1 MSKLYF
7 LFLMITISFSTFGQ
21 TAKIDGIKY
30 TVISRSEAE
39 VYEGMNLK
47 GAVFIP
53 ESVKIKGKV
62 YRITAIGTSAFHNC
76 KSLQSVIIPNSVTS
90 IGVSAFYNCVSLQS
104 VIIPNS
110 VTSIGEWAFYTC
122 KSLQSVAIPNSVT
135 SIGESAFSDCESLQS
150 VTISNSVTSIGKCAF
165 LNCVSLQSMTIP
177 NSVTSIGVGAF
188 YNCVSLQSIIVPDK
202 PIQFSYGIPSPIFGN
217 CLNVKQV
224 CGNTNPYPEY
234 IYKELSEY
242 SCFRE
247 TLPLIQKTF
256 SYYAYDKVE
265 NRITEWQQKKEYE
278 TTTQWRERV
287 TETTRK
293 QKLPEI
299 IEQVRKDYIV
309 ERAPIEL
316 KGELGTF
323 DADYEAY
330 PIKVN
335 GLNTF
340 YVQVP
345 LSDALA
351 FKNNWKSVVLQPQ
364 YGVVDD
370 NIGVLSCTFKLGNK
384 IYQSTKNYSNDN
396 SANLAINLS
405 PLEIDLSAGQ
415 GDSSNGNSS
424 PASLV
429 VDNEIDCNIPTT
441 ASTNKK
447 VFAVIIGNENYQ
459 RVSKVNYALHD
470 AQIFSIYCQ
479 KTLGIPTT
487 NIRSYKDATYG
498 TMLSALKD
506 IKNIANAYNGD
517 INVIFY
523 YAGHGVPNEANKN
536 AYLLPVDADGT
547 QPEVCLATSRLY
559 QELEA
564 LHARS
569 VVVFMDA
576 CFSGAQRGEG
586 MLASARGVALKV
598 NTEVPQGNIVVFS
611 AASGDETAFPYKEK
625 GHGMFTYFLLKK
637 LQESKGEVALGELG
651 DYITTNVKQQSV
663 VVNHKSQ
670 TPTVVSSV
678 SLRGNWEIMR
688 LK

>member
-1 MSKLYF
+1 MSRLY
-7 LFLMITISFSTFGQ
+7 LLIIMLVMTFSALGQ
-21 TAKIDGIKY
+21 IKIIDGIKY
-30 TVISRSEAE
+30 QVIEPGEVKIIGGKVKENLVIPEIIEINGYSYKVTDIDLSGCPDLRSIEFPNSLVRIKSWSFA
-39 VYEGMNLK
+39 GCTNLK
-47 GAVFIP
+47 RVVF
-53 ESVKIKGKV
+53 SRTMR
-62 YRITAIGTSAFHNC
+62 YIGSYAFARTGL
-76 KSLQSVIIPNSVTS
+76 KQILIPNSVDT
-90 IGVSAFYNCVSLQS
+90 IG
-104 VIIPNS
+104 
-110 VTSIGEWAFYTC
+110 T
-122 KSLQSVAIPNSVT
+122 
-135 SIGESAFSDCESLQS
+135 
-150 VTISNSVTSIGKCAF
+150 CAF
-165 LNCVSLQSMTIP
+165 LNCKDLTEVILPDNPFVTWREYVHKATCEKYGWSINTSLFGKIFQGCENIINVRGNTILCPQYIWQPVKNSQVTWRILLP
-177 NSVTSIGVGAF
+177 NDSNMEKSLP
-188 YNCVSLQSIIVPDK
+188 YNDALYENWYFEDCPF
-202 PIQFSYGIPSPIFGN
+202 IQEKMPAVRRSFSYFAYNKIK
-217 CLNVKQV
+217 KQ
-224 CGNTNPYPEY
+224 
-234 IYKELSEY
+234 I
-242 SCFRE
+242 
-247 TLPLIQKTF
+247 IDWQK
-256 SYYAYDKVE
+256 
-265 NRITEWQQKKEYE
+265 KKEYE
-278 TTTQWRERV
+278 TTAQWKKRV
-287 TETTRK
+287 TEENRK
-293 QKLPEI
+293 RKLFQIYEKVQKE
-299 IEQVRKDYIV
+299 YIA
-309 ERAPIEL
+309 EHAPKEF

-323 DADYEAY
+323 DADYGVY
-330 PIKVN
+330 PINVD
-335 GLNTF
+335 GLFTL
-340 YVQVP
+340 YAQVP
-345 LSDALA
+345 LSDAPA

-396 SANLAINLS
+396 SSNLAINLS

-459 RVSKVNYALHD
+459 RVSKVNYALND

-479 KTLGIPTT
+479 KTLGIPIS
-487 NIRSYKDATYG
+487 NIRRYKDATYG

-536 AYLLPVDADGT
+536 AYLLPIDADGT

-564 LHARS
+564 LHVRS

-651 DYITTNVKQQSV
+651 DYITMNVKQQSV